1 LRQVREIAFDSNAHS
16 LDSVKRAAYRL
27 MGHFSTEFR
36 VDGPVIRA
44 VLHFKVDDS
53 EDAIDAIVEAF
64 RKEVL
69 DQDLRASIKAET
81 ESVRNLIL
89 AHAFSRT
96 SLVQK

>member
-1 LRQVREIAFDSNAHS
+1 MD
-16 LDSVKRAAYRL
+16 
-27 MGHFSTEFR
+27 HFSTEFR
-36 VDGPVIRA
+36 VDGPVIRT
-44 VLHFKVDDS
+44 VLHFNVDKS
-53 EDAIDAIVEAF
+53 EDTIDSIVETF

-69 DQDLRASIKAET
+69 DQDLRGSIKAET